1 MMRGMASAQK
11 GGMIRHGMSSTKKLK
26 SLKLNNRGL
35 VEKKKKITKVMKKKL
50 EKQAAKSLKLSQ
62 KVMKKKLKL
71 KKEKSED
78 LEKEAE
84 GKCNSKFAYSNYF
97 IRW

>member
-1 MMRGMASAQK
+1 
-11 GGMIRHGMSSTKKLK
+11 MIRHGMSSTKKLK

-84 GKCNSKFAYSNYF
+84 GKCNSKFAYSNSF

>member
-1 MMRGMASAQK
+1 MRGMASAQK

-50 EKQAAKSLKLSQ
+50 ERQAAKQHKLSLK
-62 KVMKKKLKL
+62 VAKKKLKL

-78 LEKEAE
+78 LEKEGE
-84 GKCNSKFAYSNYF
+84 GKFNSNTTDSNISY
-97 IRW
+97 RW